1 MTNSFYMVLTS
12 DASLTQYPENKAADF
27 KMQLPSQLHLSEDWE
42 VAMTRIIYPYT
53 WQNVGENQLS
63 YTLLCKTD
71 PEPWKLNIPVPSGIY
86 RTVKDVIHGMTKGL
100 HNRLRDIHLKSD
112 KTITSLEGNECF
124 YIYEKA
130 QDYFELKL
138 PAGWYVILPKTLA
151 RALGYLNHQYNIPQ
165 LYQIG
170 GLVQQNDDHSVL
182 LARTTTTLV
191 RKDELVWGL
200 LSRDAFQTIYVYS
213 DLIESQVVGDA
224 QANLLRMLVPRGQP
238 GNMITEEVK
247 VPSYH
252 RLRTTVFSSVAINI
266 RGDTGQ
272 LIPFASGAVRVTLHF
287 RRRDIL

>member
-1 MTNSFYMVLTS
+1 M
-12 DASLTQYPENKAADF
+12 
-27 KMQLPSQLHLSEDWE
+27 
-42 VAMTRIIYPYT
+42 
-53 WQNVGENQLS
+53 S
-63 YTLLCKTD
+63 YTLLCKAD
-71 PEPWKLNIPVPSGIY
+71 PELGKLNIPVPSGIY
-86 RTVKDVIHGMTKGL
+86 RTVKDVIHGITKGR
-100 HNRLRDIHLKSD
+100 HNRLRDVYLKSD

-124 YIYEKA
+124 YIYKKA

-138 PAGWYVILPKTLA
+138 PTGWYVILPKTSA
-151 RALGYLNHQYNIPQ
+151 RSLGYLNHQHNIPQ

-191 RKDELVWGL
+191 RKEELVWGL

-213 DLIESQVVGDA
+213 DLIESHVVEDA

-247 VPSYH
+247 VSSYH

-272 LIPFASGAVRVTLHF
+272 LIPFVSGAVRVTLHF
-287 RRRDIL
+287 RRRAIL

>member
-1 MTNSFYMVLTS
+1 MLTDLDLIS
-12 DASLTQYPENKAADF
+12 HFEF
-27 KMQLPSQLHLSEDWE
+27 
-42 VAMTRIIYPYT
+42 I
-53 WQNVGENQLS
+53 
-63 YTLLCKTD
+63 LC
-71 PEPWKLNIPVPSGIY
+71 
-86 RTVKDVIHGMTKGL
+86 R
-100 HNRLRDIHLKSD
+100 
-112 KTITSLEGNECF
+112 
-124 YIYEKA
+124 
-130 QDYFELKL
+130 
-138 PAGWYVILPKTLA
+138 
-151 RALGYLNHQYNIPQ
+151 
-165 LYQIG
+165 
-170 GLVQQNDDHSVL
+170 
-182 LARTTTTLV
+182 TLV

-287 RRRDIL
+287 WRRDIV